1 MQLIVNCMENL
12 PKKNISQA
20 LTYDDVLLVPGYSNV
35 LPREVNINSKFSKN
49 ISLNIPIVSAA
60 MDTVTESKMAIN
72 LALNGGLGVIHR
84 NMSIEKQAK
93 EVSNVHKK
101 KFDSKIFNQA
111 TCNKKGEIA
120 VGAAIGVENNAYL
133 RLQELIKSDVDIIF
147 IDVAHAHT
155 KTTIDFIKKAKKIIK
170 KIPLVVGNIA
180 TKEAAR
186 DLIKAGVD
194 VIKVG
199 IGPGSICTTRIV
211 TGVGIPQLSAIID
224 TYQVAKKYNIP
235 VIADGG
241 IKTSGDIAKAIAGGA
256 SACMIG
262 SLLAG
267 TDESPGKMINLKG
280 KKYKSYRGMGSVGAM
295 QKGSFDRYSQE
306 ETKNAEKLVAEG
318 VEGMVPYKG
327 KTKNVVYQ
335 LVGGLKSSMGYT
347 GHKTI
352 KKMQNNC
359 KFVFISKAG
368 ARESNV
374 HDVLL

>member
-1 MQLIVNCMENL
+1 MDYRIYS
-12 PKKNISQA
+12 KYSI
-20 LTYDDVLLVPGYSNV
+20 TFDDVLLSPGFSTIKPKDV
-35 LPREVNINSKFSKN
+35 ITSISIGNIK
-49 ISLNIPIVSAA
+49 LHIPIISAA
-60 MDTVTESKMAIN
+60 MDTVTESKMSIN

-84 NMSIEKQAK
+84 NMSIEKQAR
-93 EVSNVHKK
+93 EVTKTHKQV
-101 KFDSKIFNQA
+101 FDKTIFNQA
-111 TCNKKGEIA
+111 TCNTKGQIA

-133 RLQELIKSDVDIIF
+133 RLQELLKAGTDVIF

-155 KTTIDFIKKAKKIIK
+155 KTTLDFIKKAKKILK
-170 KIPLVVGNIA
+170 KTPLVVGNIA
-180 TKEAAR
+180 TKEAAK
-186 DLIKAGVD
+186 DLINEGVD

-211 TGVGIPQLSAIID
+211 TGVGIPQLSAVID

-267 TDESPGKMINLKG
+267 TDESPGKLINIKG
-280 KKYKSYRGMGSVGAM
+280 KKFKSYRGMGSVGAM

-335 LVGGLKSSMGYT
+335 LVGGLKSAMGYT

>member
-1 MQLIVNCMENL
+1 MDY
-12 PKKNISQA
+12 KTYSQYSI
-20 LTYDDVLLVPGYSNV
+20 TFDDVLLSPGYSTIKPKDV
-35 LPREVNINSKFSKN
+35 ITSMSIGDIKLQ
-49 ISLNIPIVSAA
+49 IPIISAA

-101 KFDSKIFNQA
+101 KFDSKIFNQV

-155 KTTIDFIKKAKKIIK
+155 KTAIDFIKKAKKIIK

-180 TKEAAR
+180 TKEAAK

-306 ETKNAEKLVAEG
+306 ETKN
-318 VEGMVPYKG
+318 
-327 KTKNVVYQ
+327 VVYQ

-374 HDVLL
+374 HDVLV

>member
-1 MQLIVNCMENL
+1 MDYRIYS
-12 PKKNISQA
+12 KYSI
-20 LTYDDVLLVPGYSNV
+20 TFDDVLLSPGFSTIKPKDV
-35 LPREVNINSKFSKN
+35 ITSISIGNIK
-49 ISLNIPIVSAA
+49 LHIPIISAA
-60 MDTVTESKMAIN
+60 MDTVTESKMSIN

-84 NMSIEKQAK
+84 NMSIEKQAR
-93 EVSNVHKK
+93 EVTKTHKQV
-101 KFDSKIFNQA
+101 FDKTIFNQA
-111 TCNKKGEIA
+111 TCNTKGQIA

-133 RLQELIKSDVDIIF
+133 RLQELLKVGTDVIF

-155 KTTIDFIKKAKKIIK
+155 KTTLDFIKKAKKILK
-170 KIPLVVGNIA
+170 KKPLVVGNIA
-180 TKEAAR
+180 TKEAAK
-186 DLIKAGVD
+186 DLINEGVD

-211 TGVGIPQLSAIID
+211 TGVGIPQLSAVID

-267 TDESPGKMINLKG
+267 TDESPGKLINIKG
-280 KKYKSYRGMGSVGAM
+280 KKFKSYRGMGSVGAM

-335 LVGGLKSSMGYT
+335 LVGGLKSAMGYT

>member
-1 MQLIVNCMENL
+1 MNYKIF
-12 PKKNISQA
+12 SQYSI
-20 LTYDDVLLVPGYSNV
+20 TFDDVLLSPGYSTIK
-35 LPREVNINSKFSKN
+35 PKDVNTSMSIGDIK
-49 ISLNIPIVSAA
+49 LQIPIISAA

-84 NMSIEKQAK
+84 NMSIEKQVR
-93 EVSNVHKK
+93 EVKKVHSKR
-101 KFDSKIFNQA
+101 FDSNIFNQT
-111 TCNKKGEIA
+111 TCNSKGEIA

-133 RLQELIKSDVDIIF
+133 RLQELLKSKVDIIF

-155 KTTIDFIKKAKKIIK
+155 KTTIDFIKKAKKILK

-180 TKEAAR
+180 TKEAAK

-224 TYQVAKKYNIP
+224 TYKVAKKYNIP

-267 TDESPGKMINLKG
+267 TNESPGKMINVKG
-280 KKYKSYRGMGSVGAM
+280 IKYKSYRGMGSVGAM

-318 VEGMVPYKG
+318 VEGMVPFKG

-335 LVGGLKSSMGYT
+335 LVGGLKSCMGYT